1 MRGAGCVVRVQST
14 MRTTRTALLLLLMLS
29 VATLQTVLCNQ
40 SMLPP
45 YESLPS
51 MSRAELSEHDGTDTS
66 KPLLVAIKG
75 YVFDV
80 SESQFVLLVGRLPLL
95 R

>member
-1 MRGAGCVVRVQST
+1 
-14 MRTTRTALLLLLMLS
+14 MRTTRTASLLLLLS

-40 SMLPP
+40 SMPPP

-66 KPLLVAIKG
+66 KPLLLAIKG